1 MMPIGTSAGGELS
14 VEATV
19 DIGGDTVTLVGGTQ
33 AVTQAVG
40 DATTGLEGA
49 HEETAAMQSE
59 FHILWNQ
66 KHNNYSLKVQKS

>member
-1 MMPIGTSAGGELS
+1 MLPIGTSGGGELS

-19 DIGGDTVTLVGGTQ
+19 DIGGDAVTLVAGAQ

-49 HEETAAMQSE
+49 HEEAAAMQSE
-59 FHILWNQ
+59 IHILWNH
-66 KHNNYSLKVQKS
+66 KHNNSLKAQKF